1 MYSNRRLGLSSS
13 SGSEGRLARIQTD
26 GAPLHA
32 HATGHRRP
40 RREAAGDAPP
50 KGSTDAD
57 DDEVSAEEAE
67 EKEEDEFRCR
77 RQRECDD
84 AAAMDVK
91 EAAQVLVDLPA
102 GGRDAL
108 LQPEEDHRAETRQSS
123 NDSASTPT
131 TTSTTT
137 SRRRVAPRQC
147 RARPHRSRAGGAG
160 DVRTHD
166 HRRERRRI
174 ASIPQTR
181 SKRLFSRSFA
191 ERTSDPTD
199 SEEPAAVRDRGD
211 PLHGAD
217 RGSPIGGSFQ
227 FREKVRQR
235 QEIRRLHQVMI
246 ESGLG
251 RAATVFDLTPAG

>member
-1 MYSNRRLGLSSS
+1 MGPLCTRTQRDIVVLGEKLQAT
-13 SGSEGRLARIQTD
+13 RLARLQKVRPTRMTTKSARRKRKRRKRTSS
-26 GAPLHA
+26 GAGGSA
-32 HATGHRRP
+32 NATTPRQWTSKRRRKSSSTCPPADATRSFSP
-40 RREAAGDAPP
+40 RKTTAPRP
-50 KGSTDAD
+50 AKVRTT
-57 DDEVSAEEAE
+57 
-67 EKEEDEFRCR
+67 R
-77 RQRECDD
+77 RQ
-84 AAAMDVK
+84 
-91 EAAQVLVDLPA
+91 L
-102 GGRDAL
+102 
-108 LQPEEDHRAETRQSS
+108 
-123 NDSASTPT
+123 
-131 TTSTTT
+131 
-137 SRRRVAPRQC
+137 RRRLQRRRQDVGSPPRQC
-147 RARPHRSRAGGAG
+147 RARPHRSRPGGAG
-160 DVRTHD
+160 DVRHD

-199 SEEPAAVRDRGD
+199 SEQPAAVRDRGD